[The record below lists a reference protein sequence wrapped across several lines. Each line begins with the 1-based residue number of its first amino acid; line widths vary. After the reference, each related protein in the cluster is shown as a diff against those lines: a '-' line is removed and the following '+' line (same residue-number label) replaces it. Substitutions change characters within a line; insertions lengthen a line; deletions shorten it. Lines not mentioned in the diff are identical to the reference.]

1 MRILPDGDRALLVE
15 VADNAAVL
23 RLRSRLRAA
32 SAPAGGTDAVVDLVP
47 AARTLLVI
55 AATPGELGRVRAWLQ
70 NALDAAPDGE
80 TSEAADLDGREITVP
95 VRYDGPD
102 LADVAAELGIDVD
115 EVIARHTGTAWR
127 VGFMGFAPGFGYLLP
142 ERSPAGGSAGD
153 GRDTSAGG
161 PSRGGGGLTSARRSG
176 GLAVRRLPT
185 PRTRVRPGSVALADG
200 FSAVYPAASPGGWR
214 LIGNTAQPMWDAAA
228 DPPAAIRPGDTVR
241 FVAADDAAVD
251 DRAAIAVDDA
261 NVEDGSPSFA
271 GSAVG
276 PGISTSTETTDAPVE
291 HPVQAPTGGTSPG
304 AAIDADQRAASSPAV
319 RKLTVLQAGP
329 QTLVQDRGRPGRADL
344 GVSPAGA
351 LDRHAADLAT
361 ALVGNDPGTPL
372 LEVLQGG
379 LQLRARAELLC
390 AVTGADGPV
399 RINAEPAPRNRAV
412 TIPAGGLLDLG
423 AARAGMRYYV
433 AFQGGIEAEPVLGS
447 ASADLL
453 SGLGP
458 APLAVGDELTVGRTR
473 LTLVRPARPPR
484 PRALSEGDAVV
495 RVRPGPRRDWFDDA
509 AWERLLTARWTV
521 TGESNRVGIRL
532 DGPGLARA
540 RTDELPSEGM
550 VTGSL
555 QVPPSGLPT
564 VFLADHPVTG
574 GYPVIAVV
582 VDADL
587 DVLAQLRPGQA
598 LRFTG
603 GAVRVS
609 PGLQSTV
616 NRIERA
622 VGSLFRR

>member
-1 MRILPDGDRALLVE
+1 MRVLPDGDRALLVE
-15 VADNAAVL
+15 LADNAAVL
-23 RLRSRLRAA
+23 RLRARLQARR
-32 SAPAGGTDAVVDLVP
+32 PDAVVDLVP

-55 AATPGELGRVRAWLQ
+55 VATP
-70 NALDAAPDGE
+70 
-80 TSEAADLDGREITVP
+80 ADLPGARTWLAGVLGSAGPEVDVSATTDAGREISVP

-102 LADVAAELGIDVD
+102 LADVAAELGVDVD
-115 EVIARHTGTAWR
+115 EVIARHTGTVWR

-142 ERSPAGGSAGD
+142 ADAAGSPDAESASGGH
-153 GRDTSAGG
+153 
-161 PSRGGGGLTSARRSG
+161 GLT
-176 GLAVRRLPT
+176 VRRLPT

-214 LIGNTAQPMWDAAA
+214 LIGSTDHPMWDAGAQ
-228 DPPAAIRPGDTVR
+228 PPAAVGPGDTVR
-241 FVAADDAAVD
+241 FVVAAAA
-251 DRAAIAVDDA
+251 
-261 NVEDGSPSFA
+261 
-271 GSAVG
+271 
-276 PGISTSTETTDAPVE
+276 TSTDTATATEAPIGPLAGAS
-291 HPVQAPTGGTSPG
+291 PVTRATAAGRAG
-304 AAIDADQRAASSPAV
+304 AAV

-329 QTLVQDRGRPGRADL
+329 QTLIQDAGRAGQADL

-351 LDRHAADLAT
+351 LDRHAAAVAT

-379 LQLRARAELLC
+379 LQLRAHAELLC

-399 RINAEPAPRNRAV
+399 RVNAEPVSANRSL
-412 TIPAGGLLDLG
+412 TIPAGGLLDIG
-423 AARAGMRYYV
+423 PAVTGMRYYL
-433 AFQGGIEAEPVLGS
+433 AFQGGIEATPVLGS

-458 APLAVGDELTVGRTR
+458 RPLATGDELAVGRTR
-473 LTLVRPARPPR
+473 LTLARPRRPLRPRPAE
-484 PRALSEGDAVV
+484 EGDAVV

-509 AWERLLTARWTV
+509 AWQALMDERWTV
-521 TGESNRVGIRL
+521 TGDSNRVGTRL
-532 DGPGLARA
+532 DGPALTRV
-540 RTDELPSEGM
+540 REDELPSEGM

-564 VFLADHPVTG
+564 IFLADHPVTG

-587 DVLAQLRPGQA
+587 DVLAQLRPGQG
-598 LRFTG
+598 LRFTD
-603 GAVRVS
+603 GALRVGA
-609 PGLQSTV
+609 GLQGSV